1 MSPADFTLQGTS
13 RAGEGVADVAAV
25 VELNGR
31 MAVSMLP
38 KQARPRERA
47 PPKGWSSTHD
57 NGDAR
62 CTVVDGEEGRRVGGI
77 VGAALVPTAAGL
89 SPAIAALGGNLIAN
103 RATSVW
109 RGWGP
114 GRHRPSMSRPGAG
127 RGSQWEEQAEV
138 EEGGAGTDWAKLHS
152 RRRGERAGAWEQE

>member
-25 VELNGR
+25 VGR
-31 MAVSMLP
+31 TAVSMLP
-38 KQARPRERA
+38 KEARPRERA
-47 PPKGWSSTHD
+47 PPKGWSSAHD

-127 RGSQWEEQAEV
+127 HGSQEQTEV
-138 EEGGAGTDWAKLHS
+138 EEGGAGTGWAKLHS